1 MKLKENL
8 IIIISAI
15 IICCSLIIDIMPN
28 MLMDIETKLIFYLFA
43 MFLVF
48 VDMKVKNKKLVN
60 EIDKEKN
67 RRKYLM
73 VILIIY
79 SILIA
84 SLLFLDEGYRTYG
97 WGATIK
103 LFSKEHFE
111 MYSNFIPF
119 KTIYD
124 FIQKAITGSINNNI
138 VFNNIIG
145 NIIVFA
151 PFGILVPML
160 FEKKFSKLK
169 NFTLLMIGVV
179 LAVEYIQFVTKTG
192 SFDVDDLILNVLGAV
207 IVFGG
212 MKIKGIRNLVDT
224 IIK

>member
-1 MKLKENL
+1 
-8 IIIISAI
+8 
-15 IICCSLIIDIMPN
+15 
-28 MLMDIETKLIFYLFA
+28 
-43 MFLVF
+43 
-48 VDMKVKNKKLVN
+48 
-60 EIDKEKN
+60 
-67 RRKYLM
+67 
-73 VILIIY
+73 
-79 SILIA
+79 
-84 SLLFLDEGYRTYG
+84 
-97 WGATIK
+97 
-103 LFSKEHFE
+103 

-119 KTIYD
+119 KTIYG

-207 IVFGG
+207 IVFWG
-212 MKIKGIRNLVDT
+212 MKIKVIRNFVDT
-224 IIK
+224 IINSKKD

>member
-8 IIIISAI
+8 ILIISAI

-84 SLLFLDEGYRTYG
+84 SLLFLDGGYRRYG

-119 KTIYD
+119 KTIYG